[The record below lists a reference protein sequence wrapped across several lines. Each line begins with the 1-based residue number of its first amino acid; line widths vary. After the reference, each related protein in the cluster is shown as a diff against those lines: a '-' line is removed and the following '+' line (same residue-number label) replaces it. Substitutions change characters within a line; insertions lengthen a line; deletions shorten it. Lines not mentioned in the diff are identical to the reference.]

1 MAGAADRLRP
11 GGGVC
16 ARARRILKGD
26 RTIYGVVALHALAA
40 ACVLPATGATSAF
53 AYLSYLPAW
62 PAIFFLFFPFV
73 YGMLGVLVIV
83 HRFDRRRSLA
93 VRTLLSEARLAHFG
107 AGLVLL
113 LAIMVF
119 HGTYTS
125 FKNALPVWQ
134 GGFPFD
140 IAQAN
145 IDQTLHFGRDPWLY
159 LHELAG
165 SALVRAIVEWNYN
178 QGWFI
183 LCFSALFFVAVSY
196 EARSIRTRYF
206 LCYVLAWVTVGNVL
220 AGLFLSAGPAFYGQ
234 VTGDTARF
242 AGQLAFLA
250 EAGTWQHSATAV
262 QHYLWVLHDS
272 GQPGLGSGIS
282 AFPSMHVS
290 LVTLNALFL
299 AERSRFWGTLA
310 FAYAALVLASSV
322 YLAWHYAIDGYAA
335 ILVTGAIYAAVKW
348 GADRTAARRG
358 TAASGQPAW
367 QT

>member
-1 MAGAADRLRP
+1 MDGAPDRIGRTP
-11 GGGVC
+11 GIL
-16 ARARRILKGD
+16 ARGRLILKSD
-26 RTIYGVVALHALAA
+26 RTVYGLVALHALAA
-40 ACVLPATGATSAF
+40 VCALTATGAQSAF

-62 PAIFFLFFPFV
+62 PVTFFVFFPFL

-83 HRFDRRRSLA
+83 HRFDKRRSLA
-93 VRTLLSEARLAHFG
+93 VRALLSEPRLAHFW
-107 AGLVLL
+107 AGLTLL
-113 LAIMVF
+113 FAIMIF
-119 HGTYTS
+119 HGTFTS

-134 GGFPFD
+134 GGFRFD
-140 IAQAN
+140 VVQAN
-145 IDQTLHFGRDPWLY
+145 IDHALHFGRDPWLY
-159 LHELAG
+159 LHDLAG
-165 SALVRAIVEWNYN
+165 SGFVRAIVEWNYN

-183 LCFSALFFVAVSY
+183 LCFSTLFFVAVSY

-220 AGLFLSAGPAFYGQ
+220 AGLFLSAGPAFYGK
-234 VTGDTARF
+234 VTGDAARF

-250 EAGTWQHSATAV
+250 DGRDWRHSAAAV
-262 QHYLWVLHDS
+262 QHYLWALHES

-299 AERSRFWGTLA
+299 AERSRLWGILA
-310 FAYAALVLASSV
+310 FAYVALVLASSV

-335 ILVTGAIYAAVKW
+335 VLVTWALYAAVRW
-348 GADRTAARRG
+348 GFDRTAARRR
-358 TAASGQPAW
+358 TALPGQPAW